1 MGEGSRAR
9 STHDRRRVPQL
20 LARHDY
26 ARSSRDCRRRR
37 GAVCRQKQST
47 DRGPIPV
54 APHSVGCALVTSSRG
69 RIMVVEASSNSDCE
83 ASADVW
89 SLGHSNH
96 DIDRF
101 TELLVGHEVRV
112 VADVRTSP
120 FSRFSPQ
127 FNREALTRSLRQHG
141 IEYVFLGREL
151 GGRPDGARFYDEEG
165 HVRYDRLSASPAFE
179 EGMQRLL
186 SGAATRRV
194 AMVCSEGDPA
204 QCHRHLLIARVLH
217 ERGVEVTHI
226 LPDGSTTDYQAVAE
240 RTPVQRS
247 LFDDEEESLWRSPL
261 SVLHNTPRSPSSD
274 D

>member
-1 MGEGSRAR
+1 M
-9 STHDRRRVPQL
+9 
-20 LARHDY
+20 
-26 ARSSRDCRRRR
+26 
-37 GAVCRQKQST
+37 
-47 DRGPIPV
+47 
-54 APHSVGCALVTSSRG
+54 TSPRG
-69 RIMVVEASSNSDCE
+69 RLNAVKAAEPNDPPASP
-83 ASADVW
+83 DVW

-127 FNREALTRSLRQHG
+127 FNREALTRSLRQRG
-141 IEYVFLGREL
+141 VEYVFLGREL
-151 GGRPDGARFYDEEG
+151 GGRPDGSSFYDEEG
-165 HVRYDRLSASPAFE
+165 HVRYDRLSASPMFA
-179 EGMQRLL
+179 EGVRRLL
-186 SGAATRRV
+186 SGASRTRV

-226 LPDGSTTDYQAVAE
+226 LPDGSTAGYQAVAE
-240 RTPVQRS
+240 RTPVQRA
-247 LFDDEEESLWRSPL
+247 LFDDEEESQWRSPL
-261 SVLHNTPRSPSSD
+261 SVLHNTPLSHSSD